1 MAAFALTEADLL
13 RVSRDLAYSELAAM
27 PGTKTRLSPRIS
39 ANISAAPLS
48 WTADV
53 LDLDSLARM
62 QLATAAAT
70 WCNAYDAGFEDLF
83 LAKRT
88 AADWAVVMRRAREAG
103 AQQLTFATSGSTGVR
118 KLLRHREDIL
128 ADEARAWATVL
139 GPVKRVVVLC
149 PTHHIYGFIWGVL
162 VPMALGV
169 PAVDADLTSLPA
181 LQSGDLLVAVPD
193 QWAWL
198 AASQR
203 TWPVGVQGVSST
215 APLVAQAHDA
225 LTLAGSAANA
235 LADDHNTALA
245 LSPGTVQNAAPLA
258 RLLQIYGSTETAGL
272 AYRTLSTGPYMLA
285 PGRTRNAQ
293 DGISLQL
300 PSGAVQALAVQDALQ
315 WTSDT
320 TFNLLRRTDES
331 VQVGGHNVS
340 PAWVLA
346 QLQTHGAVK
355 EAAVRL
361 DDATTPKLKA
371 FVVLHAANNHCA
383 EQPSASSADPH
394 AQQRC
399 ALEQWVLDTLPWY
412 ANFSSIT
419 YGTALPRNG
428 MGKPTDWPTSH

>member
-1 MAAFALTEADLL
+1 MATFALTEADLL

-27 PGTKTRLSPRIS
+27 PGIKSQLSPRIS
-39 ANISAAPLS
+39 NDVNAAPLS
-48 WTADV
+48 WVAEV

-88 AADWAVVMRRAREAG
+88 ATDWAVVMRRAREAG
-103 AQQLTFATSGSTGVR
+103 AKQLTFATSGSTGTR
-118 KLLRHREDIL
+118 KHLRHREDIL
-128 ADEARAWATVL
+128 ADEARAWASVL
-139 GPVKRVVVLC
+139 GRVTVTRVVVLC

-162 VPMALGV
+162 VPLALGV
-169 PAVDADLTSLPA
+169 PAIDADLASLPV

-203 TWPVGVQGVSST
+203 TWPAGVQGVSST
-215 APLVAQAHDA
+215 APLPAQVHDA
-225 LTLAGSAANA
+225 LTSSPTSAA
-235 LADDHNTALA
+235 D
-245 LSPGTVQNAAPLA
+245 APLA

-272 AYRTLSTGPYMLA
+272 AYRTQSAGPYTLA

-293 DGISLQL
+293 DGIHLQL
-300 PSGAVQALAVQDALQ
+300 PGGALQAMAVQDELQ

-320 TFNLLRRTDES
+320 AFNLLRRTDQS

-340 PAWVLA
+340 PAWVVA

-361 DDATTPKLKA
+361 DGATTPKLKA
-371 FVVLHAANNHCA
+371 FVVLHAAGA
-383 EQPSASSADPH
+383 
-394 AQQRC
+394 AQQRS
-399 ALEQWVLDTLPWY
+399 ALEQWALDTLPWY

-419 YGTALPRNG
+419 YGTALPRNA
-428 MGKPTDWPTSH
+428 MGKPTDWPTSL